1 MSETHIAQSKKH
13 GDHQTAHAGRGERHE
28 QEQAGVAQQREP
40 GNGPAQGSRAQ
51 QGQQS
56 QQGECP
62 AARPPERNAAQS
74 EILIQGAAGSHAKI
88 DVIAQSAP
96 GAEGSGQ
103 QRDAQRAGK
112 YVARSV
118 HELPVTGFW
127 ARARARQRPQT
138 AAGVNKAPK
147 VGFWP
152 KSIKCIVC
160 FFCFVKCMRS
170 SGKNLNMVSR
180 AAAVLMRKSVGDGQ
194 SRARGLGRFG
204 SSGQKGRCRL
214 GLEPFPAVTGLLPGN
229 RRAGRKRAVAPL
241 FA

>member
-127 ARARARQRPQT
+127 ARAVPGSGRKRRR
-138 AAGVNKAPK
+138 VINKAPK

-160 FFCFVKCMRS
+160 FFRFVKCMRS

-214 GLEPFPAVTGLLPGN
+214 GLEPFPAVTAAAGN